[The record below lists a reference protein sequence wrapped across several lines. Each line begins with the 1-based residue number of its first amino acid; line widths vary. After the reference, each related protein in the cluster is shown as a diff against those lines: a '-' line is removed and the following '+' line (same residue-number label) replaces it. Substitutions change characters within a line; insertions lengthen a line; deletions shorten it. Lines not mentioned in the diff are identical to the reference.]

1 MKRRNFF
8 TILGRM
14 MEKDHRRGS
23 FFRILERQIKREER
37 EAKRAER
44 NRIRRERNASKAA
57 RILTRIHK
65 VQAIDLY
72 KMTQHIPTNFF
83 GERGPQ
89 FEAVKKLYN
98 KKARI
103 LWFLQGL
110 YKYWMFDYEGQGW
123 SARRGFQYSRHRKH
137 YTTMLELHTEK
148 MKQRRW
154 DEKRAK
160 VRARRMKKDPEYYAK
175 RELDRDIEYETQESQ
190 IRIRDEK
197 IQVEEL
203 IWDE

>member
-1 MKRRNFF
+1 
-8 TILGRM
+8 
-14 MEKDHRRGS
+14 
-23 FFRILERQIKREER
+23 
-37 EAKRAER
+37 
-44 NRIRRERNASKAA
+44 
-57 RILTRIHK
+57 
-65 VQAIDLY
+65 
-72 KMTQHIPTNFF
+72 
-83 GERGPQ
+83 
-89 FEAVKKLYN
+89 
-98 KKARI
+98 
-103 LWFLQGL
+103 
-110 YKYWMFDYEGQGW
+110 
-123 SARRGFQYSRHRKH
+123 
-137 YTTMLELHTEK
+137 MLELHTEK